1 MQENVRKN
9 GADGSLDC
17 VVNVAAALHRTDTI
31 RCFGKEA
38 DFSCAFANELS
49 TKRQTRFPG
58 RGYCNEPVSQWAS
71 WLLHTLP
78 PTSGRHRPP
87 VTPLSHSSRDASIPV
102 RVINCRKLHAKCR
115 IFHTKCFLFQLQLNY
130 APTSCRIND
139 KSQSFRNFGHLTEC
153 EI

>member
-1 MQENVRKN
+1 MQSKKWEEQNEDKEEEWIEEIIDNDEVGRMQENVKKN

-58 RGYCNEPVSQWAS
+58 RGYCNEPVSQ
-71 WLLHTLP
+71 
-78 PTSGRHRPP
+78 
-87 VTPLSHSSRDASIPV
+87 
-102 RVINCRKLHAKCR
+102 
-115 IFHTKCFLFQLQLNY
+115 
-130 APTSCRIND
+130 
-139 KSQSFRNFGHLTEC
+139 
-153 EI
+153 